1 MRTFAAKWM
10 DGHLAVLDQTKLPFR
25 EQYTELVRLPQYAN
39 AIRKM
44 VVRGAPLIGIVA
56 AYGVAQE
63 ALRWAHL
70 EPRAF
75 RTKLERALGILAE
88 TRPTAVNLFW
98 ALERQR
104 EIVNAHWRTPQTCAR
119 KLLANAKAIQQG
131 QLLAEREMAQA
142 ALKLIPPKS
151 SILTICNSGP
161 IATGGMGT
169 ALGAIIYAHAQG
181 RVRDVFVPE
190 TRPRMQGRLTA
201 WELERAGVPFTVIAD
216 TAIGALLASGRI
228 SAALVG
234 ADRIAAN
241 GDTANKL
248 GTYPMAV
255 LCREHGITFI
265 VVAPES
271 TIDKA
276 CPDAE
281 HIIIEERDADEVR
294 MIAGKRV
301 MPSGWK
307 VWNPAFD
314 ITPRRFISYYV
325 TELGARP
332 GGRKK

>member
-1 MRTFAAKWM
+1 M
-10 DGHLAVLDQTKLPFR
+10 DGHLAVLDQTELPFR
-25 EQYTELVRLPQYAN
+25 EQYSELARLPQYAN

-44 VVRGAPLIGIVA
+44 NVRGAPLIGIVA
-56 AYGVAQE
+56 AYGVSQE
-63 ALRWAHL
+63 AIHWAHL
-70 EPRAF
+70 EPPAF

-98 ALERQR
+98 ALDKQR
-104 EIVNAHWRTPQTCAR
+104 EIVNAHWRAPQACAR
-119 KLLANAKAIQQG
+119 KLLANAKAIQRE
-131 QLLAEREMAQA
+131 QLIAERKMAQA
-142 ALKLIPPKS
+142 ALRLIPPKS
-151 SILTICNSGP
+151 SVLTICNSGP

-169 ALGAIIYAHAQG
+169 ALGAISYAHKQG

-201 WELERAGVPFTVIAD
+201 WELERARVPFTVIAD
-216 TAIGALLASGRI
+216 TAVGALLASGRI
-228 SAALVG
+228 SATLVG

-255 LCREHGITFI
+255 LCREHGIPFI

-271 TIDKA
+271 TIDQA
-276 CPDAE
+276 CPDAD

-294 MIAGKRV
+294 IIAGKRV

-314 ITPRRFISYYV
+314 ITPRGLISYYV